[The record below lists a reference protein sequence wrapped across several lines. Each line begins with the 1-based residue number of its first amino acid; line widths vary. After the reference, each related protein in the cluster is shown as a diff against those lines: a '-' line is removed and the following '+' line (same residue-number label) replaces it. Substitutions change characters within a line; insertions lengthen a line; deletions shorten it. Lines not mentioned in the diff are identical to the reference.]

1 MKLAASRASSR
12 HVELARFVIG
22 DIWLRPMPLASQR
35 PRPTMGRGFVLRSSA
50 RRSSV
55 PVVDNSHT
63 FASSLERGDNDFDEL
78 LHARQGAKYRIKEKC
93 HDPMPNRVSRRLQE
107 VPSILSLSIE
117 RCRRRLPE
125 RRRNADQASSRR
137 ERQEVGGQ
145 KSQQLGFPANK

>member
-1 MKLAASRASSR
+1 MG
-12 HVELARFVIG
+12 LARDFLGWRVPRTQTSVTHAIK
-22 DIWLRPMPLASQR
+22 RPIA
-35 PRPTMGRGFVLRSSA
+35 A
-50 RRSSV
+50 RLVEDGPHS
-55 PVVDNSHT
+55 

-93 HDPMPNRVSRRLQE
+93 HDPMPNRVSRWLQE

-137 ERQEVGGQ
+137 ERREVAGQESAIGIF
-145 KSQQLGFPANK
+145 SQ